1 MDQRK
6 LAVLKILVDTLVD
19 TIKES
24 GAMGAPG
31 GVLYA
36 ALMTKGFSLE
46 EFEILMRV
54 VVATGRV
61 YKTGHLYFA
70 K

>member
-6 LAVLKILVDTLVD
+6 LKVLALLVDAVVE
-19 TIKES
+19 TIKEA

-36 ALMTKGFSLE
+36 ALMTRGFSLE
-46 EFEILMRV
+46 EFEIFMRV

>member
-6 LAVLKILVDTLVD
+6 LKVLALLVDAVVE

-24 GAMGAPG
+24 GPMGAPG

-36 ALMTKGFSLE
+36 ALMTRGFSLE

>member
-1 MDQRK
+1 MDARK
-6 LAVLKILVDTLVD
+6 LKVLGALVDAIVD
-19 TIKES
+19 TIKEA
-24 GAMGAPG
+24 GPMGAPG

-36 ALMTKGFSLE
+36 ALMTRGFSLE

-54 VVATGRV
+54 VVATKRV
-61 YKTGHLYFA
+61 YKEGQLYFA

>member
-6 LAVLKILVDTLVD
+6 LQTLSLLVNAIVD

-24 GAMGAPG
+24 GPMGAPG

-36 ALMTKGFSLE
+36 ALMTRGFSLE